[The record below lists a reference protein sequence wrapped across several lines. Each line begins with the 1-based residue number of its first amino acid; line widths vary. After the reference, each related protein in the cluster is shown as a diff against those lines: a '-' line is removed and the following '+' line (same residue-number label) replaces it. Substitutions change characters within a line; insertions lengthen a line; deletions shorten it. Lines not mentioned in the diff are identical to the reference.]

1 MPEAADKGRTDVAL
15 FKYGILSLFSCAC
28 ILSCLTSIEDINA
41 IYYAAVMTMAMLQQ
55 VCL

>member
-1 MPEAADKGRTDVAL
+1 
-15 FKYGILSLFSCAC
+15 LSLFSCAC